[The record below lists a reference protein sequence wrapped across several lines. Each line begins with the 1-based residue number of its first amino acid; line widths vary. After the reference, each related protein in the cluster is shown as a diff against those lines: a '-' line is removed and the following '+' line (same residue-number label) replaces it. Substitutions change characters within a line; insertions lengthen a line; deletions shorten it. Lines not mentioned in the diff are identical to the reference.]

1 MQFGAFT
8 PYIDVAQIALYI
20 FWFFF
25 AGLILYLRQE
35 DRREGYPLE
44 SDPEGRTSPNAF
56 LWLPKPKRFDL
67 LHGGTVYAPR
77 DEKDP
82 RPIKARRL
90 SPSPG
95 APLEPTGDP
104 MADAVGPA
112 AYALRAET
120 PDLTAE
126 GHVKIVPMRDA
137 SSFSVAAEDPDPRGK
152 PVIAADGAVAG
163 TVTDIWV
170 DRSEM
175 MVRYYEVA
183 LPAEGRRKPVTVLL
197 PYGFARV
204 RGDGEIRVV
213 AILASQFAGVP
224 KTAAPDRITL
234 REEDRI
240 MAYYAG
246 GMLYAT
252 RERQEPLV

>member
-44 SDPEGRTSPNAF
+44 SDPEGRTSPHAF

-67 LHGGTVYAPR
+67 LHGGSVFAPR
-77 DEKDP
+77 EEKDP

-90 SPSPG
+90 APWPG

-112 AYALRAET
+112 SYALRAET

-137 SSFSVAAEDPDPRGK
+137 AAFSVADEDPDPRGK
-152 PVIAADGAVAG
+152 AVIAADGAVAG

-183 LPAEGRRKPVTVLL
+183 LPVEGRRKPASVLL
-197 PYGFARV
+197 PYGFTRV
-204 RGDGEIRVV
+204 GGDGTLKVG

-246 GMLYAT
+246 GTLYAT
-252 RERQEPLV
+252 RERQEPLA

>member
-77 DEKDP
+77 
-82 RPIKARRL
+82 PIKARRL
-90 SPSPG
+90 APWPG
-95 APLEPTGDP
+95 APMEPTGDP

-112 AYALRAET
+112 SYALRAET

-137 SSFSVAAEDPDPRGK
+137 ASFSVAAEDPDPRGK
-152 PVIAADGAVAG
+152 RVIGADGAVAG

-183 LPAEGRRKPVTVLL
+183 LPVEGRRKPVTVLL

-204 RGDGEIRVV
+204 RGDGEIRVDS
-213 AILASQFAGVP
+213 ILSGQFAGVP

-246 GMLYAT
+246 GTLYAT
-252 RERQEPLV
+252 RERQEPLA